1 MRLYLCWHQMQT
13 IKKYNRIKV
22 ELTEA
27 GKLNSELAAYLGVH
41 ASTVSDWCTNTNQPS
56 IKDLYRIA
64 EFLKI
69 DVRSLLVPN
78 QARAT
83 GYNFEPGE
91 SSTMM
96 AAEPAPPYNT
106 KAKPGKA
113 TGKPKT
119 KRKKPY

>member
-1 MRLYLCWHQMQT
+1 MTLYLCWQHMQT

-27 GKLNSELAAYLGVH
+27 DKLNSELAAYLGVH

-83 GYNFEPGE
+83 GYNLEPGDG
-91 SSTMM
+91 STMM
-96 AAEPAPPYNT
+96 AADPAAPYHV
-106 KAKPGKA
+106 KAKPNKA
-113 TGKPKT
+113 PGKPKT
-119 KRKKPY
+119 KRKKP

>member
-1 MRLYLCWHQMQT
+1 MTLYLCWQYMQT

-69 DVRSLLVPN
+69 DVRNLLVPS

-91 SSTMM
+91 NSTMM
-96 AAEPAPPYNT
+96 AAEPAPPYNV
-106 KAKPGKA
+106 KAKPNKA

>member
-69 DVRSLLVPN
+69 DVRNLLVPN
-78 QARAT
+78 QARANVYTMEHGDT
-83 GYNFEPGE
+83 GM
-91 SSTMM
+91 TMV
-96 AAEPAPPYNT
+96 AEDEQPYNV
-106 KAKPGKA
+106 KAKP
-113 TGKPKT
+113 PK
-119 KRKKPY
+119 

>member
-1 MRLYLCWHQMQT
+1 MQT

-27 GKLNSELAAYLGVH
+27 GKLSAELAAFLGVH

-64 EFLKI
+64 EFLQT
-69 DVRSLLVPN
+69 DVRNLLVPN
-78 QARAT
+78 LPKPGIYST
-83 GYNFEPGE
+83 GFTSELNI
-91 SSTMM
+91 
-96 AAEPAPPYNT
+96 AAEPEAVYTT
-106 KAKPGKA
+106 KGKPVKT

-119 KRKKPY
+119 KRKKPH